1 MVKNPQLQKAFAF
14 IAADKTA
21 YRRIALHHHRHIHF
35 GIGDQRNLGGVDLY
49 IGDLPEQ
56 SLMRHHRL
64 PQLHAVL
71 ATHIEHQ
78 FAHIRIN
85 HLIQRLC
92 GNKRIGSAGLEPE
105 LRAQGLIVALNAG
118 QGVQTHGVALVLRHE
133 VAVLQSQTLYLI
145 AVYQIVGDPNPRS
158 MHDTLNRRHERPRQ
172 RISHDRWPVKYE
184 HGNRNGTGDEHA
196 HPVGSR
202 ATK

>member
-1 MVKNPQLQKAFAF
+1 M
-14 IAADKTA
+14 
-21 YRRIALHHHRHIHF
+21 HHHRHIHF
-35 GIGDQRNLGGVDLY
+35 GIGDQRDLGGVDLY

-56 SLMRHHRL
+56 PLMRHHRL

-71 ATHIEHQ
+71 AAHIEHQ

-133 VAVLQSQTLYLI
+133 VAILQSQTLYLI
-145 AVYQIVGDPNPRS
+145 AVHQIIGDPNPRS
-158 MHDTLNRRHERPRQ
+158 MHDALNRRDKCPRQ
-172 RISHDRWPVKYE
+172 CISYDRRPVEYE
-184 HGNRNGTGDEHA
+184 HGNRDGTGDKHA
-196 HPVGSR
+196 HPIGRR